1 MDFTIMGKVGSY
13 IKQKNLFF
21 AANYKI
27 RTGQRVVDANG
38 NLQFAKTNMFD
49 EMNKA
54 QKKSDSEISSARIS
68 SIKQKLMSGR
78 KLTTEE
84 MEYLREKDPS
94 LYKKAKH
101 AEQSREEL
109 KNDLKKA
116 KTKNEARQVL
126 TQALIKASAEAS
138 AELAAYKSGVSAGA
152 VGISTAGYQAGSEVM
167 GNISGME
174 SISENS
180 PSLLQVNAEISA
192 DGEEMTGAAAEVAKL
207 EIKSNQE
214 TAENL
219 QQANSEIANAQQS
232 ENNVDENNNS
242 SKKTTADDI
251 LEKFIMTVRALEDE
265 WYQFTKSKKYDE
277 LPDDYFDEKN
287 SKKTNRKVLDA
298 ISAYRTAMIN
308 R

>member
-1 MDFTIMGKVGSY
+1 MDFTMMGKVGSY

-54 QKKSDSEISSARIS
+54 QKKSDSEVSSARIS
-68 SIKQKLMSGR
+68 SIKQKLTSGR

-84 MEYLREKDPS
+84 MGYLREKDPG

-126 TQALIKASAEAS
+126 TQAMIKASAEAS
-138 AELAAYKSGVSAGA
+138 AELSAYKSGISAGA
-152 VGISTAGYQAGSEVM
+152 VGISTAGYQAGSEVT

-174 SISENS
+174 NISENS

-192 DGEEMTGAAAEVAKL
+192 DGEEMTGAAAEVTKL
-207 EIKSNQE
+207 EIKANQE

-219 QQANSEIANAQQS
+219 QQANFENAEAQ
-232 ENNVDENNNS
+232 NTENNNS

-265 WYQFTKSKKYDE
+265 WYRFTKSKEYDK

-287 SKKTNRKVLDA
+287 SKKTNRKVLEA

-308 R
+308 K